1 MSNID
6 DYIKNNASLHMKAS
20 IADTLIDC
28 KDMNI
33 AKAKKYRSAIEVA
46 SESFDDQ
53 TLLEYPLLCKSWKS
67 GVDYIVDDRV
77 SIEEGGTVLLY
88 KCIQA
93 HTSQDSWKPSIDTA
107 SLWTR
112 IDVEHSGTADDPIP
126 YNTNME
132 IFKDKYYI
140 QNDVLYLC
148 IRDSQQPL
156 YNDLSDLI
164 DIYVQVV

>member
-1 MSNID
+1 MATRNDALKLRKILEKVTVNMTD
-6 DYIKNNASLHMKAS
+6 QEAL
-20 IADTLIDC
+20 
-28 KDMNI
+28 
-33 AKAKKYRSAIEVA
+33 EVA
-46 SESFDDQ
+46 TFV
-53 TLLEYPLLCKSWKS
+53 PRWKP
-67 GVDYIVDDRV
+67 GVDYVVGDRV
-77 SIEEGGTVLLY
+77 SIEKGDTVLLY

-93 HTSQDSWKPSIDTA
+93 HTSQDSWKPSIDTS

-126 YNTNME
+126 YNSNME
-132 IFKDKYYI
+132 IFKDKYYT

>member
-1 MSNID
+1 MATRNDALKLRKILEKVTVNMTD
-6 DYIKNNASLHMKAS
+6 KEAL
-20 IADTLIDC
+20 
-28 KDMNI
+28 
-33 AKAKKYRSAIEVA
+33 EVA
-46 SESFDDQ
+46 NFVHR
-53 TLLEYPLLCKSWKS
+53 WKS
-67 GVDYIVDDRV
+67 EVDYIVDDRV

-88 KCIQA
+88 KCIQS
-93 HTSQDSWKPSIDTA
+93 HTSQQDWKPSIDTA
-107 SLWTR
+107 SLWAR
-112 IDVEHSGTADDPIP
+112 IDVEHAGTQDDPIP

>member
-1 MSNID
+1 MATRNDALKLRKILE
-6 DYIKNNASLHMKAS
+6 KVTVN
-20 IADTLIDC
+20 
-28 KDMNI
+28 MNDKE
-33 AKAKKYRSAIEVA
+33 ALEVA
-46 SESFDDQ
+46 AFV
-53 TLLEYPLLCKSWKS
+53 TRWKS

-112 IDVEHSGTADDPIP
+112 IDVERSGTADDPIP
-126 YNTNME
+126 YNSNME
-132 IFKDKYYI
+132 IFKDKYYT

-164 DIYVQVV
+164 DIYVQGV